1 MRDLPHGIYP
11 IDYTG
16 YNSALSKM
24 APETQ
29 VIIVDSEIIS
39 TRADM
44 FSFPLIPG

>member
-1 MRDLPHGIYP
+1 MRDLSRGIYP

-16 YNSALSKM
+16 YNSALPKK

-29 VIIVDSEIIS
+29 VNIADLEITS

-44 FSFPLIPG
+44 SFSLIPE